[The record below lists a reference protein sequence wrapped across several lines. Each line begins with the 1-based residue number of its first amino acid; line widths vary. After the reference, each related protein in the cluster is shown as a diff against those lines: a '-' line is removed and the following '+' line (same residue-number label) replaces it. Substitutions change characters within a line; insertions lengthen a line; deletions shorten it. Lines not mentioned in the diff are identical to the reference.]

1 MNLYIDTNIYLS
13 FYHLSS
19 DDLEQ
24 LKKLIVLIDRGELK
38 LLLNEQTI
46 SEFKRNRDNKISD
59 ALKRFSENKLNNLFP
74 QFCKHYE
81 EFDILSETVKQYDK
95 VKEKLTNKILEDI
108 SKNNLK
114 ADFLISELFSKS
126 QVFETTDEIYLKSKR
141 RFEIGNPPGKN
152 NSIGDAI
159 NWLTLIINI
168 PSEEDLYFIS
178 EDKDYFSI
186 LNNDNFNSYLLEEW
200 SEIKKSNLL
209 FYKRLSTFFK
219 ENFPAISL
227 KEEEEKEL
235 LINELKQ
242 VGSFMS
248 ARKTITSLYRYFANG
263 GVFSNSQINEIVDAS
278 INNNQIYWISS
289 DDDIHKMLSD
299 ITRGKSAIIEET
311 NLKKFIELI
320 KPV

>member
-38 LLLNEQTI
+38 LLLSEQTI

-168 PSEEDLYFIS
+168 PSQEDLYFIS

-299 ITRGKSAIIEET
+299 ITRGKSAIIEEA